1 MTWHNEGPKKD
12 YMLEILNVG
21 RIVALVMGVLSIII
35 AAWSAWPVIYG
46 YLINV
51 IGVIYWI
58 IAALINFIA
67 YYKIEAFINMLTA
80 EDYENLHETLL
91 AWVVLTL
98 IFGVM
103 VGIFLL
109 LVFIELSKSSWS
121 YRNSQYSPPPPPPQ

>member
-1 MTWHNEGPKKD
+1 MIWHNEGPKKD

-46 YLINV
+46 YIINV
-51 IGVIYWI
+51 IGVVYWI
-58 IAALINFIA
+58 IAALINLMA
-67 YYKIEAFINMLTA
+67 YYKIEIFINMLNA
-80 EDYENLHETLL
+80 EDYGTLHEVLL

-98 IFGVM
+98 IFGVI

-109 LVFIELSKSSWS
+109 LVFIELSKSSWRHGS
-121 YRNSQYSPPPPPPQ
+121 SQYPPPPPPQ